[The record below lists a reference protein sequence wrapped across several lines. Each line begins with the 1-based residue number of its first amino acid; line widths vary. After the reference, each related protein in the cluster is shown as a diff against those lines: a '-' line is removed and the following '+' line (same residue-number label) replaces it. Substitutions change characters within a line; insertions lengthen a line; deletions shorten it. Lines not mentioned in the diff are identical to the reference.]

1 MDIDRISM
9 TALLILM
16 IIGFVIAFGTYLMI
30 VSENMNKTDEER
42 RLEDEEQMEYL
53 KNYKRKGRKHGK
65 NK

>member
-53 KNYKRKGRKHGK
+53 NNYKRKGGKHGK